1 MESFLEW
8 VVMQNVILLLIL
20 QVHTAFTNKD
30 IAFSSVAQTPTGNNM
45 MVILNC
51 QAFELAHVQMMEEA
65 FCVQQLLM
73 GSLFNDLAVFNDN
86 DLVCIADG
94 G

>member
-1 MESFLEW
+1 MLSL
-8 VVMQNVILLLIL
+8 VKKLRNNPKDLI
-20 QVHTAFTNKD
+20 
-30 IAFSSVAQTPTGNNM
+30 FSSVAQTPTGNNM

-51 QAFELAHVQMMEEA
+51 QTFELAHVQMMEES
-65 FCVQQLLM
+65 FRVQQLLM
-73 GSLFNDLAVFNDN
+73 GSLFNDLAIFDDN